1 VKTMML
7 VLLVALH
14 SVESSNG
21 KTSLNSLQIRE
32 ICIMDVN
39 RIYGTSYTMHDVYN
53 KKTSEEIA
61 LLYLSYWGRE
71 YTKETKKI
79 PSYEQY
85 ARMWN
90 GGPDGWKKQSTL
102 KYWKK
107 VQKQVII
114 EESKLKMRGK
124 LKHGK

>member
-1 VKTMML
+1 ML

-32 ICIMDVN
+32 ICIADVN
-39 RIYGTSYTMHDVYN
+39 RTYGTSYTMHDAYD

-61 LLYLSYWGRE
+61 LLYLTYWGKE
-71 YTKETKKI
+71 YTRNTGKI

-85 ARMWN
+85 ARIWN
-90 GGPDGWKKQSTL
+90 GGPKGWKKASTL
-102 KYWKK
+102 DYWKK
-107 VQKQVII
+107 VHKLVII
-114 EESKLKMRGK
+114 EESKIKMRKIHYGK
-124 LKHGK
+124 

>member
-1 VKTMML
+1 MML

-79 PSYEQY
+79 PGYEQY

-107 VQKQVII
+107 VQKQVIV